1 MRMGTT
7 ALISFPLSH
16 SEQRAVHYLS
26 MSIRKIRKIRVQKKR
41 KVTLQSCISAEQHV
55 ESNVRYIT
63 FQ

>member
-7 ALISFPLSH
+7 ALVAFPLSH
-16 SEQRAVHYLS
+16 TSNVRYITFS

-41 KVTLQSCISAEQHV
+41 KVTLQSCISAEPHV
-55 ESNVRYIT
+55 ASNVRYIT

>member
-1 MRMGTT
+1 MRKGTT
-7 ALISFPLSH
+7 ALVAFPLNHTSNV
-16 SEQRAVHYLS
+16 RYITFS

-41 KVTLQSCISAEQHV
+41 KVTLQSCISAEPHV